1 MPHCSISLSSDSR
14 QLRLVEGGGP
24 CAGRVE
30 ILDQGSWGTIC
41 DDGWDLDDARVVCRQ
56 LGCGEAL
63 NATGSAHFGAG
74 SGPIWLDDLN
84 CTGKESHV
92 WRCPSQGWGGTTAD
106 TSRMRGSSAQVCDAH
121 CPQSRGG
128 VIALE
133 KGWSEPWGKGAGRT
147 TEGSFLPWS
156 LSFQQMWRRGAFI
169 SSCSSWC
176 SSPFFSAV
184 FPDRASSYNSSWK
197 LGLPCLTYGTKILS
211 PWC

>member
-1 MPHCSISLSSDSR
+1 MPAW
-14 QLRLVEGGGP
+14 
-24 CAGRVE
+24 CAGSWAVE
-30 ILDQGSWGTIC
+30 KPSMPQGLLTLGQDQDPS
-41 DDGWDLDDARVVCRQ
+41 GWATWTVQEMSLM
-56 LGCGEAL
+56 CGGAL
-63 NATGSAHFGAG
+63 PGAG
-74 SGPIWLDDLN
+74 
-84 CTGKESHV
+84 
-92 WRCPSQGWGGTTAD
+92 GGTTAD
-106 TSRMRGSSAQVCDAH
+106 TSRMRGSSAQVCAAH

-128 VIALE
+128 VITLE
-133 KGWSEPWGKGAGRT
+133 KGWSEPWGKGSGRT

-211 PWC
+211 PWY